1 MFKFD
6 ELELDYDK
14 IKNYGIKELY
24 KYEYLQGNNHL
35 ELYFINKEQ
44 VKNFLSYITQS
55 YLSFLEK
62 KVFEHRIIKETIDLK
77 TKRKLIARYRLYN
90 PKIEKKELSVTIR
103 YNKLIGDIIEIIEIT
118 HPEIKE
124 INIPYQPEYIEKI
137 ENTIAKSVRLYDI
150 VDNFFCIIKE
160 KVWEEYPK
168 KYPVTFYSDLQP
180 SEEVFHISVEKIV

>member
-62 KVFEHRIIKETIDLK
+62 KYL
-77 TKRKLIARYRLYN
+77 N
-90 PKIEKKELSVTIR
+90 IE
-103 YNKLIGDIIEIIEIT
+103 
-118 HPEIKE
+118 
-124 INIPYQPEYIEKI
+124 
-137 ENTIAKSVRLYDI
+137 
-150 VDNFFCIIKE
+150 
-160 KVWEEYPK
+160 
-168 KYPVTFYSDLQP
+168 
-180 SEEVFHISVEKIV
+180 